1 MKDMRFIFVGYM
13 VQELW
18 EPIHLPINQSLG
30 RRDLLIHLSIIID
43 DRLISSVLIT
53 IPLIRYQ

>member
-18 EPIHLPINQSLG
+18 EPIHLPVNQSLG

-53 IPLIRYQ
+53 IPLIR

>member
-18 EPIHLPINQSLG
+18 EPIHLPVNQSLG